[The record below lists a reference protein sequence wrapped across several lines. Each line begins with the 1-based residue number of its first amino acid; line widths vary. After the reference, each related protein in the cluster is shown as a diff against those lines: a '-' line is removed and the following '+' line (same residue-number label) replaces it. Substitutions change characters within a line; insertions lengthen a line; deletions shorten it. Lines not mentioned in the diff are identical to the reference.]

1 MVRPTRWWVLAGIA
15 AVTASIGWAGAL
27 LVDGLGRPLPRVPA
41 SAPTVLLLFA
51 AILLALAVTTRS
63 RLAAWRERRPG
74 ARVVDP
80 LTIARYG
87 VLARASSPVGAGV
100 VGLYA
105 GYAVF
110 LLPGLD
116 EPGRR
121 HLAAMSL
128 FALGSGLA
136 VAAAALFLERVC
148 RLPGDGAGGKHN
160 LPRPRDR
167 AT

>member
-1 MVRPTRWWVLAGIA
+1 VSSTRWWVLAGSWTL
-15 AVTASIGWAGAL
+15 TASIGWAGAL
-27 LVDGLGRPLPRVPA
+27 LVDGMGRPLPRVPG

-63 RLAAWRERRPG
+63 RLAAWRGRRPG
-74 ARVVDP
+74 ATAVDP
-80 LTIARYG
+80 LMIARYG

-105 GYAVF
+105 GYSVF

-116 EPGRR
+116 EPGR
-121 HLAAMSL
+121 HELVAMSFFTLAA
-128 FALGSGLA
+128 GLA
-136 VAAAALFLERVC
+136 VAGTALFLERVC
-148 RLPGDGAGGKHN
+148 RLPGDGSGREHS

>member
-1 MVRPTRWWVLAGIA
+1 VTATRWWTLAGIW
-15 AVTASIGWAGAL
+15 AVTASVGWAGAL
-27 LVDGLGRPLPRVPA
+27 LIDDLGRALPTVPG

-63 RLAAWRERRPG
+63 RLRAWRERRPG
-74 ARVVDP
+74 AQVVEP
-80 LTIARYG
+80 LTVARYA

-100 VGLYA
+100 VGLYS

-110 LLPGLD
+110 LLPDLG

-128 FALGSGLA
+128 FATGAGVA
-136 VAAAALFLERVC
+136 VGGAALFLERVC
-148 RLPGDGAGGKHN
+148 RLPGDGAPGKGS